1 MKMML
6 ILFISLFVI
15 LTVKTLVMYLRLLR
29 ENNLPIN
36 FNLIV
41 GSIYFGFRFSLIFI
55 LGFIRCVLFSIIS
68 LLTLIAGDEEVG
80 QYSFRDCKKDWRG
93 YIYFIINTLKE

>member
-1 MKMML
+1 ML

-15 LTVKTLVMYLRLLR
+15 LTVKTLVMYLRLMK
-29 ENNLPIN
+29 ENNLPINFN

-41 GSIYFGFRFSLIFI
+41 GSIYIGFRFSLIFI
-55 LGFIRCVLFSIIS
+55 LGFARCILFSIIA

-80 QYSFRDCKKDWRG
+80 QYSFKHLKKDWKG
-93 YIYFIINTLKE
+93 YIYFVINSLKE